1 MRRPS
6 HVRKRDG
13 RVVPFDEGKIADA
26 IYRAALAVGGEDR
39 FLAEE
44 LAGMVT
50 LFLAKARGAGREGG
64 PSLPGLEESTVAGR
78 ESPSESEAK
87 AESKAEAQAEAQAPT
102 IEQIQDLVEKVL
114 VETGHARTAKAY
126 ILHRE
131 KRARLREAAAARAL
145 DAEPT
150 LFDDRFLLVEDP
162 ASERSAPFSAER
174 LGRTVAAETGLP
186 REEAEAVVRGVEE
199 RLRRARVRRIPAPL
213 LSSLVDA
220 ELLEGGRLTEPRRR
234 SGALVPRAVIEAA
247 LAPKARPGA
256 AIPPETAAR
265 RLGGEVLRAHALSEV
280 FPEAVSSAHLEG
292 TIHVHG
298 LARPAAL
305 YSLTLSL
312 DALKAEG
319 VPGAGGRSP
328 ARAAED
334 ARRFAAQAGRAVRAL
349 RAYATHGVGVPAAN
363 LLLAPV
369 LPGTADEVPDEEDLR
384 EEAWHLLFETA
395 GEPDGVPAELDLLA
409 EIPPALAAAPARGP
423 GGRRDGSTLGAHADR
438 SVRLAR
444 AIVAV
449 RASGDGLPPRG
460 FLPGLNLVV
469 GRSCIGDPRAREFLR
484 EALAAAVAGT
494 PLRLVM
500 ERDGVPT
507 AGTLLARE
515 RVEDAA
521 RRAAEGSIRPFCAQ
535 RVTLNLPR
543 AAFRCPAGD
552 LPGFFREC
560 DRAVDLA
567 VEAHRARRS
576 LLATVAAG
584 EGGALAPLFRRPA
597 RPAPGS
603 PPPPDLA
610 AASWSVGVLG
620 LNEAVGH
627 LLGEELHESDAAV
640 KVGARILAYLGLR
653 VREAGA
659 REDLPAF
666 LDASPSSRA
675 AWRFA
680 RLDAR
685 EHRREQEEAT
695 AGSGAYS
702 QGVAMRP
709 GAPAD
714 LLQRLENE
722 GRLHGRVRTA
732 AFHFDPAGAP
742 GVSEEGLLALLEK
755 AFLHTEI
762 RQIVFDSGPTHGSS
776 SGSSNGGPGIG
787 P

>member
-1 MRRPS
+1 MRPPT

-50 LFLAKARGAGREGG
+50 LFLAKIAGAAAGG
-64 PSLPGLEESTVAGR
+64 AAVPGPALPGLEGTVAEGGDAPDR
-78 ESPSESEAK
+78 WIPS
-87 AESKAEAQAEAQAPT
+87 
-102 IEQIQDLVEKVL
+102 IEQIQDVVEKVL

-131 KRARLREAAAARAL
+131 RRSRLREAAAARAGE
-145 DAEPT
+145 AEPT
-150 LFDDRFLLVEDP
+150 LFDDRFLMVEDP
-162 ASERSAPFSAER
+162 AAERSAPFSAER

-186 REEAEAVVRGVEE
+186 REEAEEVVRGVEE
-199 RLRRARVRRIPAPL
+199 RLRKARVRRIPAPL

-220 ELLEGGRLTEPRRR
+220 ELLESGRLTEPRRR
-234 SGALVPRAVIEAA
+234 SGAVVPRAVIDAA
-247 LAPKARPGA
+247 LAPKGRPGA
-256 AIPPETAAR
+256 AVPPETAAR
-265 RLGGEVLRAHALSEV
+265 RLGGEVLRAHALAEV

-292 TIHVHG
+292 AIHVHG

-319 VPGAGGRSP
+319 IPGAPGRAPS
-328 ARAAED
+328 RAAED
-334 ARRFAAQAGRAVRAL
+334 ARRFSAQAGRAARTL
-349 RAYATHGVGVPAAN
+349 RAYATHGVGIPAAN

-369 LPGTADEVPDEEDLR
+369 LPGSADEMPDPRDLL

-395 GEPDGVPAELDLLA
+395 GEPDGVPSEIDLLG
-409 EIPPALAAAPARGP
+409 EIPPAFAAAPARGP
-423 GGRRDGSTLGAHADR
+423 GGRRDGSTLGAHAER
-438 SVRLAR
+438 AVQFAR
-444 AIVAV
+444 AVVAV
-449 RASGDGLPPRG
+449 RAAGEGLPPRAH
-460 FLPGLNLVV
+460 LAGLNLVV
-469 GRSCIGDPRAREFLR
+469 GRACIGDPRTRELLR
-484 EALAAAVAGT
+484 EALAAALTGI
-494 PLRLVM
+494 PLRLVL

-515 RVEDAA
+515 RMEDAP
-521 RRAAEGSIRPFCAQ
+521 RLAADGAIRHFCAQ

-543 AAFRCPAGD
+543 AAYRCPAGD
-552 LPGFFREC
+552 LSGFFREC

-576 LLATVAAG
+576 LLATVAGA
-584 EGGALAPLFRRPA
+584 EGGALSPLFRRPA
-597 RPAPGS
+597 RPVPGA

-610 AASWSVGVLG
+610 AATWSVGVLG
-620 LNEAVGH
+620 LNEAVAH

-653 VREAGA
+653 VREAGEK
-659 REDLPAF
+659 EDLPAR
-666 LDASPSSRA
+666 LDASPSARA
-675 AWRFA
+675 AERFA

-685 EHRREQEEAT
+685 EHRAEQDEAT
-695 AGSGAYS
+695 AGRGAYS
-702 QGVAMRP
+702 PGVSLRAD
-709 GAPAD
+709 APAD
-714 LLQRLENE
+714 LLQRLEKE
-722 GRLHGRVRTA
+722 GRLQGHVRTA
-732 AFHFDPAGAP
+732 TFRFDPAGAP

-755 AFLHTEI
+755 AFLHTEV
-762 RQIVFDSGPTHGSS
+762 RQIAFEEGAGRGP
-776 SGSSNGGPGIG
+776 
-787 P
+787 